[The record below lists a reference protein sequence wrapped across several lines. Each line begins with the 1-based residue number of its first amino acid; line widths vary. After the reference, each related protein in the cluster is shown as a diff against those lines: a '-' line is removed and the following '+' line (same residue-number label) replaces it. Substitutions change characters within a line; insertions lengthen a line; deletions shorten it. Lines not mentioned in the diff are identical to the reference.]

1 MNNIKFTN
9 EVLSKIY
16 EQLALG
22 NSIKT
27 VLKELNLSWEGFR
40 LLMHKK
46 PKIRTEYEQAKADGV
61 NYLLD
66 NGVDSLKKAIEDI
79 KAEPNQK
86 NGLAITHLQKEI
98 IGLLRFKASH
108 LLPKY
113 NQKAQQIALSNAN
126 DKPLIIKWSKD

>member
-9 EVLSKIY
+9 EVLNKIY

-22 NSIKT
+22 NSIKS
-27 VLKELNLSWEGFR
+27 VLKEIGLSWEGFR
-40 LLMHKK
+40 KLMHKK
-46 PKIRTEYEQAKADGV
+46 PKVREEYELAKADGV

-66 NGVDSLKKAIEDI
+66 NGVDSLKKAIEEI
-79 KAEPNQK
+79 KSDPNQK

-126 DKPLIIKWSKD
+126 DKPLVIKWSKD

>member
-79 KAEPNQK
+79 KVEPNQK

-126 DKPLIIKWSKD
+126 DKPLVIKWSKD

>member
-126 DKPLIIKWSKD
+126 DKPLVIKWSKD